1 MGEEKM
7 SVLAGLKPE
16 RVFYYFEELCRI
28 PHGSGNTKEVSDYL
42 VQFARDHELSWYQ
55 DASNNVIIRRP
66 ASKGCELAPTVILQ
80 GHCDMV
86 CEKKPGSS
94 HDFTKDGLE
103 LHIDGDE
110 IYARDTTLGG
120 DDGIAVAY
128 ALAILDDD
136 TLKHPALEVVIT
148 TDEEVGLL
156 GAKALDCSQ
165 LKGKYLIN
173 MDSEEEGYLWVSCA
187 GGLSAIT
194 TIPVRYQ
201 EVSGEKY
208 ELVISGLN
216 GGHSGAEIDKNRANS
231 NKLIGQA
238 LFTLEQDIPFCL
250 TALEGGTKDNAIPRL
265 SKAVFVADKEA
276 EEAIFAA
283 AEKLQNDW
291 RTEYTGTDEGITV
304 TVKKIGETTEK
315 ALEQVSQEKIIFFLV
330 QVPYGIQ
337 KMSGSIEGLVE
348 TSINPGILMLNEEE
362 CKIVSSVRSSID
374 SAKDALTAKVCY
386 LSEFLGGDCVTEGDY
401 PAWEYRKESK
411 LRDIMVDSYKE
422 LFGDGPEV
430 KAIHAGLECGLFYE
444 KIEGLDAVSFGP
456 TMKDIH
462 TTEEV
467 LSISSTARMW
477 DYLVKVLENIKA

>member
-1 MGEEKM
+1 MR
-7 SVLAGLKPE
+7 VLDNLVPAK
-16 RVFYYFEELCRI
+16 VFYYFEELCNI
-28 PHGSGNTKEVSDYL
+28 PHGSTNTKAISDYC
-42 VQFARDHELSWYQ
+42 VNFAKERGLAYHQ
-55 DASNNVIIRRP
+55 DAENNIIILKNGSKGYEDSKPVII
-66 ASKGCELAPTVILQ
+66 Q
-80 GHCDMV
+80 GHLDMV
-86 CEKKPGSS
+86 CEKEADCTI
-94 HDFTKDGLE
+94 DFEKDGLS
-103 LHIDGDE
+103 LAIDGDY
-110 IYARDTTLGG
+110 IYAEGTTLGG
-120 DDGIAVAY
+120 DDGIAVAM

>member
-1 MGEEKM
+1 M
-7 SVLAGLKPE
+7 SVLAGLRPE

>member
-1 MGEEKM
+1 M
-7 SVLAGLKPE
+7 
-16 RVFYYFEELCRI
+16 
-28 PHGSGNTKEVSDYL
+28 
-42 VQFARDHELSWYQ
+42 
-55 DASNNVIIRRP
+55 
-66 ASKGCELAPTVILQ
+66 
-80 GHCDMV
+80 
-86 CEKKPGSS
+86 
-94 HDFTKDGLE
+94 
-103 LHIDGDE
+103 
-110 IYARDTTLGG
+110 
-120 DDGIAVAY
+120 
-128 ALAILDDD
+128 
-136 TLKHPALEVVIT
+136 
-148 TDEEVGLL
+148 
-156 GAKALDCSQ
+156 
-165 LKGKYLIN
+165 
-173 MDSEEEGYLWVSCA
+173 
-187 GGLSAIT
+187 
-194 TIPVRYQ
+194 
-201 EVSGEKY
+201 
-208 ELVISGLN
+208 
-216 GGHSGAEIDKNRANS
+216 
-231 NKLIGQA
+231 
-238 LFTLEQDIPFCL
+238 
-250 TALEGGTKDNAIPRL
+250 
-265 SKAVFVADKEA
+265 
-276 EEAIFAA
+276 
-283 AEKLQNDW
+283 
-291 RTEYTGTDEGITV
+291 

-315 ALEQVSQEKIIFFLV
+315 SLEQVSQEKIIFFLV

>member
-1 MGEEKM
+1 M

-250 TALEGGTKDNAIPRL
+250 TALEGGTKDNAITRL

-330 QVPYGIQ
+330 QMPYGIQ

-411 LRDIMVDSYKE
+411 LRDIMVNSYKE